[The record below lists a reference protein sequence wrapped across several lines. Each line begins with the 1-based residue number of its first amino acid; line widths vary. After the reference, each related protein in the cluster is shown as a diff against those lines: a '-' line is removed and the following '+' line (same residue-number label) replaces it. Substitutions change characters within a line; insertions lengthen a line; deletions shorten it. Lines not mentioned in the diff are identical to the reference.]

1 MTLSDTDI
9 YHQSPLIYRTILS
22 RYTRPDNP
30 LYVVETG
37 IGTVFAR
44 YCFYALGEFSAIGFT
59 PYGVDVKPDDLSSQ
73 GFMDMAANFRVLKT
87 ALPVIADLQV
97 KGKLQA
103 AVEEEFIPGRELAF
117 DGYDILV
124 RFRPPVRSSGKPL
137 AASGPP
143 EPSGRVLIG
152 QLGAD
157 EFLIAG
163 FDAAVDFKPSL
174 DSGFTSAQGLLVEE
188 GVYDNGEWKPTWL
201 INGDISDAGVG
212 LGTRGSL
219 IKIKLMRY

>member
-1 MTLSDTDI
+1 
-9 YHQSPLIYRTILS
+9 
-22 RYTRPDNP
+22 
-30 LYVVETG
+30 
-37 IGTVFAR
+37 
-44 YCFYALGEFSAIGFT
+44 LGEFSAIGFC
-59 PYGVDVKPDDLSSQ
+59 PYGVDVRQDEDSWQ
-73 GFMDMAANFRVLKT
+73 GFADMANNFHVLKT

-117 DGYDILV
+117 DGYDVLV

-137 AASGPP
+137 ASSGPP
-143 EPSGRVLIG
+143 VPSGRVLVG

-163 FDAAVDFKPSL
+163 FDAAIDFKPSL
-174 DSGFTSAQGLLVEE
+174 DSQFTAVQGLLVEE
-188 GVYDNGEWKPTWL
+188 GVYDNGVWKPSSL
-201 INGDISDAGVG
+201 INGDISDAGLV
-212 LGTRGSL
+212 LGSQGNL